1 MISECNLYPCPKA
14 YALFNVMRNRM
25 GKTVNFLLEKY
36 WFPTVKVL
44 SFENN
49 ILTFKISLPPV
60 VKEKE
65 EEIIAELQK
74 ILKKKKLV
82 L

>member
-1 MISECNLYPCPKA
+1 
-14 YALFNVMRNRM
+14 M